1 MGTDARKRALLIM
14 ENRIPL
20 SFFTRDALEVAPSLL
35 GKILCRRTGD
45 GTIDR
50 YTISETEAYRGEE
63 DRACH
68 ASRGMTPRTSVM
80 YEPGGILY
88 MYLIYGM
95 YWMMNIVTAR
105 AGDPQAVLIR
115 GLREVNGP
123 GRLTRALRIE
133 RSFNRE
139 ALVDSPRIW
148 LEENQVPAD
157 YTTHPRIGIDYAG
170 EYWRDVE
177 WRFVLHENSLSS
189 QG

>member
-1 MGTDARKRALLIM
+1 M

-20 SFFTRDALEVAPSLL
+20 SFYTRDALEVAPALL
-35 GKILCRRTGD
+35 GKTLCRRTGD
-45 GTIDR
+45 GTVDR

-95 YWMMNIVTAR
+95 YWMMNIVTSH
-105 AGDPQAVLIR
+105 GGQPQAVLIR

-139 ALVDSPRIW
+139 SLVDSPRIW
-148 LEENQVPAD
+148 LEESRAPAD
-157 YTTHPRIGIDYAG
+157 YTTHPRVGIDYAG